1 MYFVP
6 QSIMDLIC
14 IQFCAILALTL
25 GVSGTVVD
33 LLSFQQIYLAIWQ
46 LSAGG

>member
-25 GVSGTVVD
+25 GVSGKSIW
-33 LLSFQQIYLAIWQ
+33 LSGNSQ
-46 LSAGG
+46 LEGELQC